1 MGVAE
6 DERRKDLADIEKLM
20 EKAEGRRIVWRLLE
34 QCNVF
39 GTTFSHEP
47 LTMAFNEG
55 QRNIGL
61 LILADV
67 MEVAPKRYMVMTLE
81 AQERKRIVMA
91 TLEKEQE
98 ISNEEA

>member
-6 DERRKDLADIEKLM
+6 NERRKDLVDIEKLM
-20 EKAEGRRIVWRLLE
+20 ETAAGRRIVWRLLE
-34 QCNVF
+34 TCKVF
-39 GTTFSHEP
+39 ASTFSAEP
-47 LTMAFNEG
+47 MAMAFAEG

-61 LILADV
+61 LFLADV
-67 MEVAPKRYMVMTLE
+67 MEMAPKKYMIMTLE

-98 ISNEEA
+98 TADEEA

>member
-1 MGVAE
+1 MSVAE

-39 GTTFSHEP
+39 ATTFSHEP

-55 QRNIGL
+55 QRNVGL
-61 LILADV
+61 LFLSDV

-91 TLEKEQE
+91 ILAKEQE
-98 ISNEEA
+98 TENEEA